1 MSEKK
6 STAPAAPAAP
16 AAPVAAPSPDV
27 EALKAENVKLQA
39 ELAALQKSASVGVP
53 FTGAYLDQYNAK
65 IAAGLTP
72 DQARAVTAHQ
82 IVHDEALAKA
92 AKA

>member
-6 STAPAAPAAP
+6 STAPTAP
-16 AAPVAAPSPDV
+16 AAPVTATAPDV
-27 EALKAENVKLQA
+27 KALKAENLKLQSD
-39 ELAALQKSASVGVP
+39 LAALQKSAAGGVP
-53 FTGAYLDQYNAK
+53 FTGAYLEQYNAK

>member
-1 MSEKK
+1 MPEDESIP
-6 STAPAAPAAP
+6 TPAPAAAPAA
-16 AAPVAAPSPDV
+16 ASKPDDKG
-27 EALKAENVKLQA
+27 LKAENQRLKA
-39 ELAALQKSASVGVP
+39 ELEALKKSAAVGVP
-53 FTGAYLDQYNAK
+53 FTGAYLEQYNAK

>member
-16 AAPVAAPSPDV
+16 AVIAAPAPDV
-27 EALKAENVKLQA
+27 EALKAENLKLQSD
-39 ELAALQKSASVGVP
+39 LAALQKSAAVGVP
-53 FTGAYLDQYNAK
+53 FTGAYLEQYNAK